1 MSNFISRLSAFVLS
15 CVFVCADD
23 LAATTN
29 GLVVFYPFSGSA
41 SDAGPRKNDGTAHGT
56 VLSSDRF
63 GRAISAAHF
72 TGAGAYLESKQP
84 LPDSDS
90 ITIGLWLSLDSWT
103 QLGNWGAPQ
112 VVFFEGDDGG
122 GHDVACY
129 IMGGI
134 HFAVKS
140 NESISYSSWLPPLH
154 SWIHLV
160 CVADSARKTMAIWV
174 DGKKVEQGIFSKGAN
189 VGYHAPFN
197 LGRRPG
203 GYNDW
208 FLAGSLD
215 EVRVYNRALSDSE
228 IGTLYIAESGKARS
242 LEVAIET
249 VRVTMRVIPGKSYLL
264 QWSNDM
270 RTWTNQGSSFVA
282 ESVEYQASVN
292 TVDHGMFWRLVE
304 VP

>member
-1 MSNFISRLSAFVLS
+1 MPKLIPLLIAFVLS
-15 CVFVCADD
+15 CAS
-23 LAATTN
+23 LYAEALEATTN
-29 GLVVFYPFSGSA
+29 GLLAFYPFSGSA
-41 SDAGPRKNDGTAHGT
+41 SDAGPFKNDGTAHGT
-56 VLSSDRF
+56 ALSSDRF
-63 GRAISAAHF
+63 GRTTSAAHF
-72 TGAGAYLESKQP
+72 TGAGAYLESKRT

-90 ITIGLWLSLDSWT
+90 ITIGLWLSLDSWV
-103 QLGNWGAPQ
+103 QLGDWGAPQ

-140 NESISYSSWLPPLH
+140 NETISYSSWLPPLH

-174 DGKKVEQGIFSKGAN
+174 DGKKVKQGIFSKGAN

-203 GYNDW
+203 VYNDW
-208 FLAGSLD
+208 FLAGTID
-215 EVRVYNRALSDSE
+215 DVRVYNRALSDSE

-249 VRVTMRVIPGKSYLL
+249 VRVTMNVTPGKSYLL

-270 RTWTNQGSSFVA
+270 RAWTNQGSSFVA
-282 ESVEYQASVN
+282 ESVEYQASVDV
-292 TVDHGMFWRLVE
+292 VDHGIFWRLVE
-304 VP
+304 AP